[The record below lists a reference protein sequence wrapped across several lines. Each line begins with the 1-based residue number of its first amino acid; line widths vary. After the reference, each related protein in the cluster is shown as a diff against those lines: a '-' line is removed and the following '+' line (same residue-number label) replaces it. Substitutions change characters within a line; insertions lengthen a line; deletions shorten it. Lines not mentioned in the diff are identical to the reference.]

1 MGKLLTTLIAA
12 TLALVAPAYAQVR
25 VTELVLAACVLFSIS
40 IFVAHAL
47 DAYRTR

>member
-1 MGKLLTTLIAA
+1 MMLFLMKGRCRMIEFVTAA
-12 TLALVAPAYAQVR
+12 G
-25 VTELVLAACVLFSIS
+25 VLFSIS